1 MLEADGAILK
11 NLEIEQFHEENNDQD
26 TQWEEVLEETKE
38 KFVEEE
44 EKIPEEEIE
53 AIQNI
58 VGSRINVIRQLR
70 RMSHK

>member
-1 MLEADGAILK
+1 MK
-11 NLEIEQFHEENNDQD
+11 NLEIENFQGKNNDED
-26 TQWEEVLEETKE
+26 TQCEEVLEETKE

-44 EKIPEEEIE
+44 EKIPEEELE